1 MKQVAWLLGAVVLLV
16 GAASATA
23 APGAPQLAFNPA
35 SGTFGPVAVGDTT
48 AAQQFVLTNSGTV
61 GTAMLKVSLSGDDAA
76 QFTITANTCAATSLG
91 PNKKCSVSVQYT
103 PSAPGASDT
112 AILTAESK
120 KPAAK
125 ATVALSG
132 SGIQPN
138 RPPDA
143 ADVSLPMNEDQ
154 SLFGVISVLGPDGDP
169 VSLFVNS
176 PAAHGTLTLNSDGS
190 FTYTPNPNFNGE
202 DSFSYRAE
210 DQYGASSF
218 AAVHITVNP
227 VNDAPVANN
236 DTYFVNEDQTLTAP
250 SVLPNDTDVDGDALV
265 ASQSFPTRNGNVVLN
280 PDGSFTYTPNPN
292 FFGIDSFGYVAI
304 DPHNAQSFALVSIHV
319 TEVRDAP
326 VANDDSYSVN
336 EDQTLTV
343 SAPGV
348 LANDTD
354 VDGDALTALVVV
366 GPAHGTLTLNPNGS
380 FTYTPNPNYN
390 GEDSFTYG
398 ASDWSLPSNY
408 ATVTITV
415 NSVNDAPV
423 ANNDGPYTAHNDTPL
438 TVSAADGVLTNDTD
452 IDGPNPL
459 IAEPLGFTTIAGG
472 SVVLNLD
479 GSFTYTA
486 PAGYVGGDFF
496 RYFARDGGLDGI
508 SDIATVTIDVREPT

>member
-154 SLFGVISVLGPDGDP
+154 SLFGVISVLDPDGDP

-176 PAAHGTLTLNSDGS
+176 PAAHGTLTLNSD
-190 FTYTPNPNFNGE
+190 
-202 DSFSYRAE
+202 
-210 DQYGASSF
+210 
-218 AAVHITVNP
+218 
-227 VNDAPVANN
+227 
-236 DTYFVNEDQTLTAP
+236 
-250 SVLPNDTDVDGDALV
+250 
-265 ASQSFPTRNGNVVLN
+265 
-280 PDGSFTYTPNPN
+280 
-292 FFGIDSFGYVAI
+292 
-304 DPHNAQSFALVSIHV
+304 
-319 TEVRDAP
+319 
-326 VANDDSYSVN
+326 
-336 EDQTLTV
+336 
-343 SAPGV
+343 
-348 LANDTD
+348 
-354 VDGDALTALVVV
+354 
-366 GPAHGTLTLNPNGS
+366 GS